1 LKFVEPNVRLIAE
14 PRIDWAELGKYLS
27 SVGVDTIL
35 EPEEGAD
42 HESWFASRFWDQQ
55 GSDAQ
60 MLVEVGGKICYRSWE
75 PGLNPNVTKVRTD
88 QEEYLE
94 NILKSGHGSV
104 LEHANFTFVL
114 ENVSR
119 ILTHELVRH
128 RAGTAVSQE
137 SMRYVRL
144 TSIPMWIPKWVR
156 EDGVAMKRIIEFIW
170 SAEDLLEF
178 LTQHFKIEEEG
189 TPFHKKKVIT
199 SFIRRLVPGGHGTDM
214 IWTCNVRALRHII
227 ELRTAPGAEEEIR
240 IVFGQIAKIMKETCP
255 LLFGDF
261 EESEDGSWV
270 PQYHKV

>member
-1 LKFVEPNVRLIAE
+1 MKFVEPKVRLIAQ
-14 PRIDWAELGKYLS
+14 PSIDWVELGAYLTH
-27 SVGVDTIL
+27 VGVDTNL
-35 EPEEGAD
+35 DDRGENET
-42 HESWFASRFWDQQ
+42 WLASRFWDQG

-94 NILKSGHGSV
+94 NILASGHGSV

-114 ENVSR
+114 SDVSR
-119 ILTHELVRH
+119 VVTHELVRH

-144 TSIPMWIPKWVR
+144 TSIPMWIPQWVR
-156 EDGVAMKRIIEFIW
+156 QDGVAMKKIIEFIW

-178 LTQHFKIEEEG
+178 LTDHFKINDEG
-189 TPFHKKKVIT
+189 TPFHKKKVVT
-199 SFIRRLVPGGHGTDM
+199 SFLRRLVPGGHSTDM
-214 IWTCNVRALRHII
+214 VWTANVRALRHII

-240 IVFGQIAKIMKETCP
+240 IVFGQIAQIMKKECP
-255 LLFGDF
+255 ILFGDF
-261 EESEDGSWV
+261 EEDADGSWK
-270 PQYHKV
+270 PQHSKV